1 MDDQQIVLCPYR
13 QTVLV
18 FNKIEQQAL
27 DFWTYI
33 RKFIKLYST
42 KNKIEQSTK
51 EKQVEPWNTQII
63 MQAKFTSIH
72 QRETPEQIRMP
83 WQFKILN
90 HRHLHFPD
98 LDIVGRLE
106 PPDGLSSTLEKCY
119 LFSFLHHPLLL
130 YMETKWVYY
139 NDEDVIVWNLYNL
152 NFRIQKI

>member
-1 MDDQQIVLCPYR
+1 MDDQQIGLCPYR

-18 FNKIEQQAL
+18 FNKIKQQAL

-42 KNKIEQSTK
+42 KNKTEQSTK
-51 EKQVEPWNTQII
+51 EEQVEPWNTQII
-63 MQAKFTSIH
+63 MQAKLTSIH
-72 QRETPEQIRMP
+72 RGKPQNRYECPDSSN
-83 WQFKILN
+83 N